1 MRILLIRHGESHA
14 NVDSSVHKI
23 IPDHEI
29 ALSSRG
35 IDQAKRAGEYV
46 KAYFEKEYAD
56 LFDSNISA
64 KDKMNKSLD
73 KMISESPFGNNK
85 AFSDVFKNLVD
96 KIGDVSKIS
105 EHITPKIRLYHSP
118 YRRTRDTSG
127 YIMESCKSIV
137 TDVKEDF
144 LLGEQTFGIFD
155 GLEDEEQEKKFPEE
169 FKYFKHA
176 QQYSG
181 KFWARYPLGES
192 PSDVAVRLKV
202 FFQQLKD
209 DEEDGIK
216 DVIIVCHGTVLR
228 AFTMAYLNHTPE
240 WYAEE
245 KSPGNCAIRVIDN
258 KKDLGYVFG
267 GYREGN
273 NWLYPG
279 NIYAK

>member
-1 MRILLIRHGESHA
+1 MRILLIRHGESQA
-14 NVDSSVHKI
+14 NVDTSLHRI

-56 LFDSNISA
+56 YFDDKISPKEKA
-64 KDKMNKSLD
+64 
-73 KMISESPFGNNK
+73 NK
-85 AFSDVFKNLVD
+85 ALDQMIGGSMFAGNKAITDMFKNL
-96 KIGDVSKIS
+96 ISKVGTDEQLS
-105 EHITPKIRLYHSP
+105 EHVIPKIRLYHSP
-118 YRRTRDTSG
+118 YRRTRNTSDC
-127 YIMESCKSIV
+127 IMESCKSIIH
-137 TDVKEDF
+137 DVKEDF

-155 GLEDEEQEKKFPEE
+155 GLEDHEQRERFPAE
-169 FKYFKHA
+169 FAYFEHA
-176 QQYSG
+176 QKYSG

-202 FFQQLKD
+202 FFQQLKQ

-216 DVIIVCHGTVLR
+216 DVIVVCHGTVLR

-245 KSPGNCAIRVIDN
+245 KSPGNCAIRILNDN
-258 KKDLGYVFG
+258 KDLGYVFG
-267 GYREGN
+267 GYRDGMSWTYGGN
-273 NWLYPG
+273 KN
-279 NIYAK
+279 AK